1 MIINI
6 NEVISF
12 QRFLNVLKKCF
23 KKRWDTVGE
32 LFFIKIL
39 LFDNFEMC
47 IVVYLN
53 IEITLHQVIKDS

>member
-32 LFFIKIL
+32 LILSFYSLLSSYINQTFINYEL
-39 LFDNFEMC
+39 TT
-47 IVVYLN
+47 Y
-53 IEITLHQVIKDS
+53 IEL